1 MCGISGCLKFE
12 NTQLDTRA
20 TVANMVSHLR
30 HRGPDD
36 HGVESDSTV
45 ALGQTRLSI
54 IDLSAAGHQPMVSPT
69 GELSITYNGEVY
81 NYRQVRQQLP
91 SQEWQSQSDTEVILR
106 AYAAWGPDC
115 VKHLRGM
122 FAFAIWD
129 RTQGR
134 LFIARDRL
142 GIKPVYYY
150 SSPASGC
157 FLFASEVRA
166 LLASGLVPRRLDPV
180 ALSQFLSY
188 QSVPAPRTLIEGV
201 RSLPPGCWLSVGLDG
216 SVVQQ
221 RYWDLLANSAP
232 EAADDGG
239 RRLPELLRESME
251 LHQVSD
257 VPVAAFL
264 SGGIDSSAVVGLMRA
279 TGAVPRTFSVGF
291 AEQAYDETAY
301 ARTVAE
307 RFGAEHT
314 EVRLGESELLQLLPD
329 AVAAMDQPTGD
340 GVNTYVIARAVH
352 EAGIKVALSGL
363 GGDEL
368 FAGYPSFARL
378 RRATRVLGM
387 WGRAPSAVRTL
398 AAAGVRGIG
407 RSSIAA
413 TKSAALISSNGRLAE
428 LYPPLRQVLAPH
440 QVQALLTPTWAEMG
454 CAGDPYVHLL
464 DEAFSQC
471 GDSDRFVS
479 RVSYAEARTYM
490 HDVLLRDTDQMSMAH
505 ALEVRVPL
513 LDHVLAEYV
522 LGLADQYKAPDG
534 TPKRLLVDSLHGLL
548 PDEVVHRK
556 KQGFTLPFDPWL
568 RGQLRE
574 YCEERLAPD
583 RLGGRG
589 IFQSAQLQR
598 LWHSFLDGNAGVSWS
613 RIWVLVVLED
623 WLERNSIPSAN

>member
-1 MCGISGCLKFE
+1 MCGIAGCLQFE
-12 NTQLDTRA
+12 NAELDARA
-20 TVANMVSHLR
+20 AVAKMVSHLR

-36 HGVESDSTV
+36 YGVDGTSPV
-45 ALGQTRLSI
+45 VLGHTRLSI
-54 IDLSAAGHQPMVSPT
+54 IDLSAAGHQPMFSPE
-69 GELSITYNGEVY
+69 GELGITYNGEIY
-81 NYRQVRQQLP
+81 NFRQVRQQLAAR
-91 SQEWQSQSDTEVILR
+91 EWQSQSDTEVILR

-129 RTQGR
+129 RPHKR

-150 SSPASGC
+150 RSPLTGC

-166 LLASGLVPRRLDPV
+166 LLASGLVPPLLDPV
-180 ALSQFLSY
+180 ALPQFLSY
-188 QSVPAPRTLIEGV
+188 QSVPAPRTLIDGV

-216 SVVQQ
+216 GVEQQ
-221 RYWDLLANSAP
+221 RYWDLLANAAP

-291 AEQAYDETAY
+291 VEQAYDETAY

-314 EVRLGESELLQLLPD
+314 EVRLEESELLHMLPD

-387 WGRAPSAVRTL
+387 WGRAPAAVRTL

-407 RSSIAA
+407 RSSITA

-440 QVQALLTPTWAEMG
+440 QVQALLTPAWAEMSG
-454 CAGDPYVHLL
+454 AGDPYVHLL

-479 RVSYAEARTYM
+479 CVSYAEARTYM

-534 TPKRLLVDSLHGLL
+534 TPKRLLVDSLQGLL

-556 KQGFTLPFDPWL
+556 KQGFSLPFDPWL
-568 RGQLRE
+568 RGQLRG

-589 IFQSAQLQR
+589 IFQPAQLKR
-598 LWHSFLDGNAGVSWS
+598 LWQSFLDGKAGVSWS

-623 WLERNSIPSAN
+623 WLERNAIPSG